1 MIREKDPLHK
11 LFFVSYTFPWS
22 ETLVFL
28 SFTYTINIKGMT
40 REVATVSQRMV
51 LLSLSCTSSFTIPYK
66 SYFLMLLSLS
76 LFLISLFVFVYDILG
91 HEISLRPNDY
101 IIREQFPF
109 SYLLYRFLL
118 YTKTLI
124 SLYPRSVMKVLDGY
138 YRALAWDIRF
148 SYILL

>member
-101 IIREQFPF
+101 IIRE
-109 SYLLYRFLL
+109 
-118 YTKTLI
+118 
-124 SLYPRSVMKVLDGY
+124 
-138 YRALAWDIRF
+138 
-148 SYILL
+148 